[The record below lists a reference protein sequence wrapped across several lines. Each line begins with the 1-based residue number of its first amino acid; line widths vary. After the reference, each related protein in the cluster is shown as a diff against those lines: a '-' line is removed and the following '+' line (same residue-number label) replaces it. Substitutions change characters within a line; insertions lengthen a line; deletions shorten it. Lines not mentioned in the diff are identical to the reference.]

1 MHSLFF
7 GYSASPE
14 VLRETLYRAAS
25 EATSLPG
32 VVSSV
37 SWEELQVDGRLI
49 INEVEAAIM
58 QSSISLFDLT
68 TLSSNVLYELG
79 YAIAQE
85 KRVVLLLDEQDRD
98 ARKKSRD
105 FSLLSTTGWTG
116 YRNADHLK
124 ARISSIVA
132 SPPVSLWEDLLLK
145 NIEVPID
152 ETRVLYIPSLKED
165 DASRR
170 LSRTLDRFD
179 KFEVDTI
186 AFDDYAN
193 SPLAWY
199 TQSIYQ
205 AKYAIFHFTPSRAY
219 LSELANPRV
228 SLLAGIARGLGR
240 EVVLLMEESEET
252 PVDYRDLAIKY
263 RNAGHLENRVNEWME
278 GLQEP
283 APTRVKRTKKEI
295 TAELA
300 SLRFGSHVAESDKAG
315 LEQYFVETRDYRDVL
330 DGAAVIFTGKKGTG
344 KTANM
349 QFAGQ
354 ALAADARNLVC
365 PIKPASYEIE
375 ALLEVLRRID
385 SRHLSQYLIEGLW
398 KYLIYTEIASRAVEE
413 AEDRPA
419 GIPAGSPLDSLRKC
433 LEDKHFGVSA
443 SLSSRLERLVGSL
456 NEMLTANAGIEQE
469 QIGQARKKVGAALYG
484 EKLSELRILIGQALA
499 SRNRVAMLV
508 DNLDKAWEKGAD
520 LELLSRLILGLLTVI
535 GRVVDEFHRENP
547 KKESVNV
554 TLTVFLRSDIFAF
567 VRDRAREPDK
577 ISVTEIEWRDKE
589 LLARVLEDRFV
600 ASRDGKSTAGELW
613 TSYFTPEVKG
623 MPTRD
628 YMLSRVQPRPR
639 DLVFFANA
647 AVDRASNARH
657 AVVGE
662 KDILEAERDYSQF
675 AYEAILVEGVASS
688 INLEDILIEFA
699 GEESIVDS
707 ARLDFLISQACD
719 SAAESDRAIG
729 VLRKLGFL
737 GIEVGENEF
746 DYGGTEGEMKRA
758 NVRSRKFEKSSGRLA
773 RYQVHPAYRSHLMI
787 ADV

>member
-1 MHSLFF
+1 MQSLFF

-14 VLRETLYRAAS
+14 VLRETIYRAAS

-37 SWEELQVDGRLI
+37 SWEELKVDGRLI
-49 INEVEAAIM
+49 INEVESAIK
-58 QSSISLFDLT
+58 QSTIGLFELT

-79 YAIAQE
+79 YAIAQG
-85 KRVVLLLDEQDRD
+85 KGVVPLLDEQDKD
-98 ARKKSRD
+98 ARKKWRD

-124 ARISSIVA
+124 ARISTIVT
-132 SPPVSLWEDLLLK
+132 SPPVSLWDDLLAG
-145 NIEVPID
+145 IEVPVD

-170 LSRTLDRFD
+170 VSRMLDRFE
-179 KFEVDTI
+179 KFEIDTI
-186 AFDDYAN
+186 PFDDYAN

-240 EVVLLMEESEET
+240 EVILLMEESEET

-263 RNAGHLENRVNEWME
+263 RNSVHLENRIHEWME
-278 GLQEP
+278 GLQAPP
-283 APTRVKRTKKEI
+283 AQAKRTKKAI
-295 TAELA
+295 SAELA
-300 SLRFGSHVAESDKAG
+300 ALRFGSHVAESDKAG
-315 LEQYFVETRDYRDVL
+315 LGQYFVETRDYRDIL

-349 QFAGQ
+349 Q
-354 ALAADARNLVC
+354 LAAQSLKGDARNLVC

-375 ALLEVLRRID
+375 GLLEILRRVD

-413 AEDRPA
+413 AEERPA
-419 GIPAGSPLDSLRKC
+419 GILAGSPLDSLREC
-433 LEDKHFGVSA
+433 LEKKHIGVDA

-456 NEMLTANAGIEQE
+456 NELLDANSQIEQE
-469 QIGQARKKVGAALYG
+469 QIEQARRKVSTALYG
-484 EKLSELRILIGQALA
+484 ETLGELRLLIGQSLA

-520 LELLSRLILGLLTVI
+520 LELLSRLILGLLTIV
-535 GRVVDEFHRENP
+535 GRVVDEFHRESP

-554 TLTVFLRSDIFAF
+554 TLTVFLRSDIFSF

-577 ISVTEIEWRDKE
+577 IAVTEIEWRDKE
-589 LLARVLEDRFV
+589 LLARVIEDRFV
-600 ASRDGKSTAGELW
+600 AARDGKSSAKDLW
-613 TSYFTPEVKG
+613 ASYFAPTVKG
-623 MPTRD
+623 MATRD

-657 AVVGE
+657 AVVSE
-662 KDILEAERDYSQF
+662 DDILDAERDYSQF

-688 INLEDILIEFA
+688 INLENVLIEFA
-699 GEESIVDS
+699 GEESIVES
-707 ARLDFLISQACD
+707 ARIGSLVSEATTSEADR
-719 SAAESDRAIG
+719 DRAIS

-737 GIEVGENEF
+737 GIEVGEGDF

-758 NVRSRKFEKSSGRLA
+758 NVRSRKFEKSSGRPA
-773 RYQVHPAYRSHLMI
+773 RYEVHPAYRSYLEISDAH
-787 ADV
+787 

>member
-14 VLRETLYRAAS
+14 VLRESLYRAAS
-25 EATSLPG
+25 EAASLPG

-37 SWEELQVDGRLI
+37 SWEDLKVDGRLI
-49 INEVEAAIM
+49 INEVESTIS
-58 QSSISLFDLT
+58 QSSVGLFELT

-79 YAIAQE
+79 YALAQE
-85 KRVVLLLDEQDRD
+85 KCVVPLLDEQDKE
-98 ARKKSRD
+98 ARKKWRD

-124 ARISSIVA
+124 AQVSKIVA
-132 SPPVSLWEDLLLK
+132 TPPVPLWEDVLK
-145 NIEVPID
+145 GIEVPVE

-170 LSRTLDRFD
+170 VSRTLDRFE
-179 KFEVDTI
+179 KFEIDTVS
-186 AFDDYAN
+186 FDDYAN

-205 AKYAIFHFTPSRAY
+205 AKYAIFHFTPTRAY

-252 PVDYRDLAIKY
+252 PVDYRDIAIKY
-263 RNAGHLENRVNEWME
+263 RNAVHLENRMNEWME
-278 GLQEP
+278 GLQ
-283 APTRVKRTKKEI
+283 APTLAPARKTKKAI
-295 TAELA
+295 SAELA
-300 SLRFGSHVAESDKAG
+300 ALRFGSHVAENDKAG
-315 LEQYFVETRDYRDVL
+315 LEQYFVETRDFRDVL
-330 DGAAVIFTGKKGTG
+330 DGEAVIFTGKKGTG

-349 QFAGQ
+349 Q
-354 ALAADARNLVC
+354 LAAEVLKGDARNLVC

-375 ALLEVLRRID
+375 GLLEVLRRFD
-385 SRHLSQYLIEGLW
+385 SRHLSQYLVEGLW

-413 AEDRPA
+413 AEERPA
-419 GIPAGSPLDSLRKC
+419 GIPAGSPLESLRKC
-433 LEDKHFGVSA
+433 LEDKHLGVGA
-443 SLSSRLERLVGSL
+443 SLSARLERLVTSL
-456 NEMLTANAGIEQE
+456 NDLLEVNTDLESE
-469 QIGQARKKVGAALYG
+469 QIEQARKKVGAALHG
-484 EKLSELRILIGQALA
+484 EALGELRVLIGQALA
-499 SRNRVAMLV
+499 SRHRVAMLV
-508 DNLDKAWEKGAD
+508 DNLDKAWERGAD
-520 LELLSRLILGLLTVI
+520 LELLSKLILGLLTIV

-554 TLTVFLRSDIFAF
+554 TLTVFLRSDIFSF

-577 ISVTEIEWRDKE
+577 IAVTEIEWRDKE
-589 LLARVLEDRFV
+589 LLARVIEDRFV
-600 ASRDGKSTAGELW
+600 ASRDGKSSAEELW
-613 TSYFTPEVKG
+613 TSYFTQKIKG
-623 MPTRD
+623 IPTRD
-628 YMLSRVQPRPR
+628 YMLSRVQSRPR

-657 AVVGE
+657 AVVNE
-662 KDILEAERDYSQF
+662 EDILEAERDYSQF
-675 AYEAILVEGVASS
+675 AYEAVLVEGVASS
-688 INLEDILIEFA
+688 INLEDVLIEFA

-707 ARLDFLISQACD
+707 DRLAAIVSEAYDSQD
-719 SAAESDRAIG
+719 DRDRSIN

-737 GIEVGENEF
+737 GVEVGEGEF

-758 NVRSRKFEKSSGRLA
+758 NVRSRKFEKSSGRPA
-773 RYQVHPAYRSHLMI
+773 RYEVHAAYRSYLEI
-787 ADV
+787 RDA